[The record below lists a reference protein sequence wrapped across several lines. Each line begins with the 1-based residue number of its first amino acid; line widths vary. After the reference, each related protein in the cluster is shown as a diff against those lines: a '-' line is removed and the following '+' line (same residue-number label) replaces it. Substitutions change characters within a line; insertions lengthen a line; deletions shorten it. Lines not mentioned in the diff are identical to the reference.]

1 MTWLILAILGA
12 ATYLYGVSTHAIM
25 LCLLTKPVPVL
36 ALLGWLHSE
45 PVSPYRRWISIGL
58 GFSLLGDILLAW
70 PQDLFVFGLGAFLF
84 AHLAYLKAYLV
95 DCRRPAVPALILAL
109 LAGGSLLSVM
119 ASQGLGDLLVPV
131 SVYALAISAM
141 LWRPRPPGQQ
151 RDQAFG
157 LAGRGRRPG
166 ICGLGQPDWHRPLC
180 AAVRRRALPD
190 HPQLLAGPMGYR
202 RLDVRPGQTLNGL
215 SDRPR
220 IPAPTW
226 LKCRP
231 F

>member
-12 ATYLYGVSTHAIM
+12 ATYLYGVSTHAM
-25 LCLLTKPVPVL
+25 VLCLLTKPVPVL
-36 ALLGWLHSE
+36 ALLGWLHSG

-131 SVYALAISAM
+131 GVYALAISAM
-141 LWRPRPPGQQ
+141 LWRALARLGSGVPKHSAWLAAAGALAFVVSDSLIGIDRFVQPFSAAPYLIILSYWLGQWGIAASTFSQ
-151 RDQAFG
+151 
-157 LAGRGRRPG
+157 GRR
-166 ICGLGQPDWHRPLC
+166 
-180 AAVRRRALPD
+180 
-190 HPQLLAGPMGYR
+190 
-202 RLDVRPGQTLNGL
+202 
-215 SDRPR
+215 
-220 IPAPTW
+220 
-226 LKCRP
+226 
-231 F
+231 

>member
-12 ATYLYGVSTHAIM
+12 ATYLYGVSTHAM
-25 LCLLTKPVPVL
+25 VLCLLTKPVPVL

-141 LWRPRPPGQQ
+141 LWRALARLGSSVAKRSAWLAAAGALAFVVSDSLIGIDRFVQPFAAAPYLIILSYWLGQWGI
-151 RDQAFG
+151 AASTFG
-157 LAGRGRRPG
+157 QGRR
-166 ICGLGQPDWHRPLC
+166 
-180 AAVRRRALPD
+180 
-190 HPQLLAGPMGYR
+190 
-202 RLDVRPGQTLNGL
+202 
-215 SDRPR
+215 
-220 IPAPTW
+220 
-226 LKCRP
+226 
-231 F
+231 

>member
-1 MTWLILAILGA
+1 MAWLILAIMGA
-12 ATYLYGVSTHAIM
+12 VTYLYGVSTHAM
-25 LCLLTKPVPVL
+25 VLCLLTKPVPVL
-36 ALLGWLHSE
+36 ALLGWLHSG
-45 PVSPYRRWISIGL
+45 PVSPYRHWISIGL

-141 LWRPRPPGQQ
+141 LWRALARLGSSVAKRSAWLAAAGALAFVVSDSLIGIDRFVQPFAAAPYLIILSYWLGQWGI
-151 RDQAFG
+151 AASTFG
-157 LAGRGRRPG
+157 QGRR
-166 ICGLGQPDWHRPLC
+166 
-180 AAVRRRALPD
+180 
-190 HPQLLAGPMGYR
+190 
-202 RLDVRPGQTLNGL
+202 
-215 SDRPR
+215 
-220 IPAPTW
+220 
-226 LKCRP
+226 
-231 F
+231 